1 MACLIIVLQS
11 SRSCDS
17 AISAMSESVVQEE
30 GRVFLRLRRGG
41 ESSPGRARR
50 TEIACEWRAD
60 AAASGSRKRSGEKGG
75 QPFSPAPTDI
85 PSAVALGLFCSGAT
99 HSPLATSPRALAAA
113 AAAARLK
120 TMTLGRPGKQPSWQS
135 ARSTVDGSQPP

>member
-1 MACLIIVLQS
+1 M
-11 SRSCDS
+11 
-17 AISAMSESVVQEE
+17 
-30 GRVFLRLRRGG
+30 RLRRGV

-99 HSPLATSPRALAAA
+99 HSPPATSPRALATA

-135 ARSTVDGSQPP
+135 ARSTASSRRRECCRILLRASSSLTSTSYVPV